1 MFTSKIWLMNGI
13 ENFIQIR
20 CRDTYDGLLCSKRT
34 RRYGNFIDGEQK
46 KNIERT
52 SLGSIEWNAQTH
64 VLVVYFTHQP
74 PTTLV
79 VSDDSTSAQQCSE
92 FRRRGDKDWHT
103 CKHEPTHISRC
114 RGRHRREFCTQDE
127 SQQQKG
133 PRASGGSEWAHTR
146 VCAGMCADRL
156 LVGRKKKMNGENR
169 NNRSPCSEH
178 SLLWCI
184 IRFLQT
190 FVEHWSEFV
199 LTVRER
205 DEPLAFQIDLTR
217 AENTIVLR
225 ERWGVSVDI
234 WMQLREIGCC
244 AFEWTRIDDDD

>member
-156 LVGRKKKMNGENR
+156 LVGRKKKWMEKIVITVPRAASIHYYDVLLGFCRHSSSTGVNLYWQCEKET
-169 NNRSPCSEH
+169 NRSH
-178 SLLWCI
+178 SK
-184 IRFLQT
+184 
-190 FVEHWSEFV
+190 
-199 LTVRER
+199 
-205 DEPLAFQIDLTR
+205 
-217 AENTIVLR
+217 
-225 ERWGVSVDI
+225 
-234 WMQLREIGCC
+234 
-244 AFEWTRIDDDD
+244 